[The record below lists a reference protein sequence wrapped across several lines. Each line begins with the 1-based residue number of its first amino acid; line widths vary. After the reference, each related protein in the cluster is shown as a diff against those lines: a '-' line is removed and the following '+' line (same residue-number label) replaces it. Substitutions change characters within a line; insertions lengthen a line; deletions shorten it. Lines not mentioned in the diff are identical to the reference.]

1 MAKYFDKTYL
11 QEMNEA
17 RKKIFA
23 EREAIYKKYKVDI
36 LDTDALSALSI
47 FEIVTQYDNDYNINF
62 ARNGEDAKSNGVLIE
77 QKATRVEGA
86 FTKTGKPRKNAGTDA
101 AFQFHAMGDLD
112 YPRYIFVARN
122 KDDLSIM
129 RIYDISS
136 ESNRKIVLGHLMG
149 ERNAWLERSKG
160 DQAKMKR
167 DIITLPE
174 KVILDKLEFSSE
186 TTINGCRV
194 FKD

>member
-1 MAKYFDKTYL
+1 
-11 QEMNEA
+11 MNEA

-47 FEIVTQYDNDYNINF
+47 FEIVTQYDSDYNINF
-62 ARNGEDAKSNGVLIE
+62 ARNGEDAKSNGILIE

-122 KDDLSIM
+122 KADLSIM

-136 ESNRKIVLGHLMG
+136 ESNRKIVFGHLMG
-149 ERNAWLERSKG
+149 ERNAWLDRSKG

-174 KVILDKLEFSSE
+174 KVILDKLVFSSK
-186 TTINGCRV
+186 TTIDGCCV
-194 FKD
+194 FRD

>member
-1 MAKYFDKTYL
+1 MAKYFDKAYL

-23 EREAIYKKYKVDI
+23 EREAIYKKYKIDI

-62 ARNGEDAKSNGVLIE
+62 ARNGEDAKSKGVLIE
-77 QKATRVEGA
+77 QKATRVDGA

-122 KDDLSIM
+122 KADLSIM
-129 RIYDISS
+129 RIYDISN
-136 ESNRKIVLGHLMG
+136 EDNRKIVLDHLMN

-167 DIITLPE
+167 DIIVLPE
-174 KVILDKLEFSSE
+174 KVILEKIKFEQTVID
-186 TTINGCRV
+186 GCTV